1 MQVKPNPMRINTRSS
16 LFNFRLPPICAAL
29 LSAVVCAP
37 AAALDMDSITAINHF
52 NANCV
57 RHLAKPDEVRAWADA
72 RYRPVRDPETLATVV
87 GQTTMGS
94 AWHLPTRTGRNI
106 TLSLRGDGR
115 TCAVWSE
122 AGDPEGVEEEFR
134 KMVEGAAGDS
144 VTVKTTTDSTLPTRS
159 GNGRLLSMVVLDEE
173 KGSGY
178 MFTYIAGDLFSGAP
192 IALSLQVVR
201 VDDADK

>member
-1 MQVKPNPMRINTRSS
+1 MNTRSLYFS
-16 LFNFRLPPICAAL
+16 LNVRSFFAVL
-29 LSAVVCAP
+29 LCVGLHAP

-57 RHLAKPDEVRAWADA
+57 RHLAKPDEIRAWADA

-87 GQTTMGS
+87 GETTMGS

-106 TLSLRGDGR
+106 TLSLRGDGK
-115 TCAVWSE
+115 TCAVWAE
-122 AGDPEGVEEEFR
+122 AGDPLGVEEEFR
-134 KMVEGAAGDS
+134 KMVDGAASDG

-159 GNGRLLSMVVLDEE
+159 GNGRLLSMIVRDEE

-178 MFTYIAGDLFSGAP
+178 MFTFIAGDLFSGAP

-201 VDDADK
+201 VESDK